1 MGQAVEHLYTY
12 MDDDTAATAIE
23 YGLIAGIISIA
34 ILTAVM
40 QIGVNLQ
47 LIFEQAVKY

>member
-1 MGQAVEHLYTY
+1 
-12 MDDDTAATAIE
+12 MDDIKGVTAIE

-34 ILTAVM
+34 TALVAL

-47 LIFEQAVKY
+47 IIFQQATDML